1 MVMMAVM
8 VMTVVMVVRR
18 RQADLAEPRMA
29 HRVIVLGLGHGP
41 LKRQRAE
48 PAQQL
53 AFNLSPTVILAV
65 KGAALL
71 ALLAAYRGS
80 VSLLRVGTPLA
91 LGANE
96 SSDDVAVFAGCWLSI
111 GFNILLTLL
120 ADDSCTDF
128 ATFLLVFG
136 AAVGAFD
143 NGKSAAAI
151 FTKLL
156 PLRKF
161 FEWVSCVASCACE
174 QR

>member
-1 MVMMAVM
+1 MVMVAMM
-8 VMTVVMVVRR
+8 VMAMVVVVRCHG
-18 RQADLAEPRMA
+18 DLAKHSMA

-65 KGAALL
+65 EGAALL

-80 VSLLRVGTPLA
+80 VPLLGVGTSLA
-91 LGANE
+91 LRANK
-96 SSDDVAVFAGCWLSI
+96 SGDDVAVFTCCWLSI
-111 GFNILLTLL
+111 SFHILFTLL
-120 ADDSCTDF
+120 ADDSCADF
-128 ATFLLVFG
+128 PTFLLVLG
-136 AAVGAFD
+136 ATVGAFD
-143 NGKSAAAI
+143 DGKGVAAI
-151 FTKLL
+151 FTELL